1 VAVYNH
7 YKRVQMAGQTDSE
20 VELAKSNIL
29 PWARPAAANAAAQT
43 LARS

>member
-7 YKRVQMAGQTDSE
+7 YKRLKSDDKDG

-29 PWARPAAANAAAQT
+29 LSPTGSARPCW
-43 LARS
+43 RRHWRGY